1 MRKISRR
8 SFLASSV
15 KAALFSGVGGFAVK
29 GGAFAESVPW
39 SNWSGGQTASLLAA
53 MTSAAKTSSA
63 VC

>member
-15 KAALFSGVGGFAVK
+15 KAALFSGVGGLPLKVAPLLSQFP
-29 GGAFAESVPW
+29 GAIGLADRP
-39 SNWSGGQTASLLAA
+39 ASLLAA